1 MKRLSLIAMA
11 ALALV
16 LTFTQCKKEVA
27 EQPAAENRVFITV
40 KGNIEQKDE
49 EQKDERMTINN
60 LGLVWSEGCTE
71 YVYVGGS
78 AHNGCIGV
86 LHGEG
91 TGNGSIEFEGYI
103 NGPINGEVLYYFYL
117 GRGDER
123 TGDDLNI
130 LDFSYQE
137 GDPTAGSTTNGLEP
151 YIVAIAAAIYY
162 QGIAYYVLP
171 FSLQTAFACF
181 DRDELHSTDNY
192 YVDFYANINYPT
204 FLYGDDIWT
213 TATVDYQHGG
223 IVGRTK
229 GTIMCW
235 DYMNKIPTIAL
246 IPSTTNMTTLH
257 FIDNKRFGDITFYR
271 GIQPGKFYMHDHP
284 TDFALEIEGQEIT
297 DMPLTFEAKTATA
310 KVLFYSSY
318 FGSGYAPDNLDLEY
332 KINDGEW
339 ESYPFNEYYPELY
352 PINLEYGDKVS
363 FRGNNKTMAGYVFD
377 GVGSECLENSSFVCF
392 NGECYFYGNVMSL
405 LFKDE
410 FAEKNYLPVGS
421 SYTFCKL
428 FKVIEGFDGFYSHPT
443 LPLMLPAMA
452 LRDDCYSNMF
462 DGCTHLTKAPE
473 LPAATSLARNCY
485 SYMFKGCTSLTTAPF
500 LGAFEEH
507 FDCYAGMFKGCSNL
521 NFVRCLAKSR
531 PFEPGQGFVGD
542 FGDHV
547 RYMLEDVAP
556 TGTFVMDESIDETLW
571 DGIIPEGWNIYK
583 MKGMTN
589 PLGK

>member
-181 DRDELHSTDNY
+181 DRDELYSADNY
-192 YVDFYANINYPT
+192 YVEFYGNINYPT

-271 GIQPGKFYMHDHP
+271 GIQPGKFYMHDRP

-310 KVLFYSSY
+310 QVAFISTYSYSEY
-318 FGSGYAPDNLDLEY
+318 YPYHPDTLDLEY
-332 KINDGEW
+332 KINDGDW
-339 ESYPFNEYYPELY
+339 EPCSFYEIIDLN
-352 PINLEYGDKVS
+352 YGDKVS
-363 FRGNNKTMAGYVFD
+363 FRGNNETMAGYVFD
-377 GVGSECLENSSFVCF
+377 GVGSECLENSSFVCLD
-392 NGECYFYGNVMSL
+392 GECYFYGNVMSL
-405 LFKDE
+405 LSKEDFATANILTKD
-410 FAEKNYLPVGS
+410 
-421 SYTFCKL
+421 YTFCKL
-428 FKVIEGFDGFYSHPT
+428 FKVIEGYDGFYSHPT
-443 LPLMLPAMA
+443 LPLMLPAMR
-452 LRDDCYSNMF
+452 LTSDCYYNMF
-462 DGCTHLTKAPE
+462 MGCTHLTKAPE
-473 LPAATSLARNCY
+473 LPATSLARNCY
-485 SYMFKGCTSLTTAPF
+485 QYMFDGCTSLTTAPF

-507 FDCYAGMFKGCSNL
+507 FDCYEGMFKGCSNL

-531 PFEPGQGFVGD
+531 PFVPGQGLVGN
-542 FGDHV
+542 FGDQV
-547 RYMLEDVAP
+547 QYMLEDVAP
-556 TGTFVMDESIDETLW
+556 TGTFVMDESIDETEW
-571 DGIIPEGWNIYK
+571 AGIIPQGWNIYK
-583 MKGMTN
+583 MTGLIN

>member
-27 EQPAAENRVFITV
+27 EQPEAKNRVFITV
-40 KGNIEQKDE
+40 QGNIEQKDE
-49 EQKDERMTINN
+49 EQNDERMTINN

-78 AHNGCIGV
+78 AHTGCIGV

-91 TGNGSIEFEGYI
+91 TGTGSISFEGYI
-103 NGPINGEVLYYFYL
+103 DDPIDGEMLYYFYL
-117 GRGDER
+117 GRGDQR

-137 GDPTAGSTTNGLEP
+137 GDPTASSTTNGLEP

-162 QGIAYYVLP
+162 QGTAYYLTT
-171 FSLQTAFACF
+171 FSLQTAFARF
-181 DRDELHSTDNY
+181 DRDELHSADNY
-192 YVDFYANINYPT
+192 YVDFYANIIYPP

-213 TATVDYQHGG
+213 TATVDYQHGK

-235 DYMNKIPTIAL
+235 DYTNRTPTIAL

-257 FIDNKRFGDITFYR
+257 FIDNKRFGEITFYR
-271 GIQPGKFYMHDHP
+271 GIQPGKFYMHD
-284 TDFALEIEGQEIT
+284 DASALEIEGQEIT
-297 DMPLTFEAKTATA
+297 DTPLTFEAKTATA
-310 KVLFYSSY
+310 QVAFISTYFYSEIY
-318 FGSGYAPDNLDLEY
+318 PYHPDTLDLEY
-332 KINDGEW
+332 KINDGDW
-339 ESYPFNEYYPELY
+339 EPCSFYEIIDLN
-352 PINLEYGDKVS
+352 YGDKVS
-363 FRGNNKTMAGYVFD
+363 FRGNNETMAGYAFD
-377 GVGSECLENSSFVCF
+377 GVQSERLENSSFVCL

-410 FAEKNYLPVGS
+410 FAEKNYLPAGS

-507 FDCYAGMFKGCSNL
+507 IDCYAGMFKGCSNL
-521 NFVRCLAKSR
+521 NFVRCLAKIR

-547 RYMLEDVAP
+547 RYMLDDVAP
-556 TGTFVMDESIDETLW
+556 TGTFVMDEDIDETLW

-583 MKGMTN
+583 MKGMIN
-589 PLGK
+589 PVGK

>member
-1 MKRLSLIAMA
+1 MKRLSSIAMA

-40 KGNIEQKDE
+40 KGNLELNDE
-49 EQKDERMTINN
+49 EQNDERMTIND

-103 NGPINGEVLYYFYL
+103 NGPIDGEVLYYFYL

-123 TGDDLNI
+123 TGDSLNI

-137 GDPTAGSTTNGLEP
+137 GDPTASSTSNGLEP

-162 QGIAYYVLP
+162 QGTAYYVLP
-171 FSLQTAFACF
+171 FSLQTAFARF
-181 DRDELHSTDNY
+181 DRDDLHSTDNY
-192 YVDFYANINYPT
+192 YVDFYANIIYPP

-213 TATVDYQHGG
+213 TATVDYQHGK

-235 DYMNKIPTIAL
+235 DYTNRTPTIAL

-271 GIQPGKFYMHDHP
+271 GIQPGKFYMHD
-284 TDFALEIEGQEIT
+284 DASALKIEGQEIT

-310 KVLFYSSY
+310 QVLFYSTY
-318 FGSGYAPDNLDLEY
+318 FGSGYAPDELDLEY

-339 ESYPFNEYYPELY
+339 ESYPFNEYYPQLY

-377 GVGSECLENSSFVCF
+377 GVQSEYLENSSFVCL

-462 DGCTHLTKAPE
+462 YGCTHLTKAPE
-473 LPAATSLARNCY
+473 LPSTSLARNCY
-485 SYMFKGCTSLTTAPF
+485 QYMFKGCTSLTTAPF
-500 LGAFEEH
+500 LGAVEEH

-521 NFVRCLAKSR
+521 NFVRCLTRSN
-531 PFEPGQGFVGD
+531 PFVPGQGHVGD
-542 FGDHV
+542 FGDQV

-583 MKGMTN
+583 MKGMFN
-589 PLGK
+589 PVWE